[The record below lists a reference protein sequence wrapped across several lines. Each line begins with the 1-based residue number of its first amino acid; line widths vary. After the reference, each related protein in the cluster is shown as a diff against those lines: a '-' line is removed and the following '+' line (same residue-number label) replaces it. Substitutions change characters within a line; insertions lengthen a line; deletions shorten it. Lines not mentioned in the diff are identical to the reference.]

1 MGLIEESLLKETEST
16 IVAAQDQA
24 LCTRNLKNVIYR
36 ENVESVVYMVLLM
49 KQLRIMLQDAQNY
62 RRRRHD
68 NIAKMLHWK
77 LCEKWDFNKA
87 EKWYIHK
94 PEKVLESENCMILQD
109 FPIQTDKT
117 LEHNLPDITVIDKE
131 SKKYVLIDLA
141 CPFYHLPKNAQ
152 TTVS

>member
-1 MGLIEESLLKETEST
+1 MYKEFEKCDLQRKCWICRVHGAADET
-16 IVAAQDQA
+16 VAHNASGCSKLPQKEYQ
-24 LCTRNLKNVIYR
+24 
-36 ENVESVVYMVLLM
+36 
-49 KQLRIMLQDAQNY
+49 QL
-62 RRRRHD
+62 RHD

-141 CPFYHLPKNAQ
+141 CPFDHLPKNAQ
-152 TTVS
+152 PTVSWSIKLQKFVKWKRWKLYRQ